1 MGSLEG
7 QEGARCAKG
16 REACL
21 GRHVYVLFHLL
32 MKQCDVAAESIGL
45 TSSRWFL
52 LCSIASSDG
61 EPTIG
66 ELSEECMLSTQAVS
80 QLVSAMEKEGLVT
93 RHTKP
98 GKGRSVYVRVTE
110 TGQRALEK
118 TDEIATHIESRLLAG
133 MTPKEIDRI
142 TADLE
147 RLIDNVSP
155 KPTDLNPW
163 VQNAETTQ

>member
-1 MGSLEG
+1 VLYWEPFRMEAFDVQGEGS
-7 QEGARCAKG
+7 CSSG

-32 MKQCDVAAESIGL
+32 MRQCDSAAEEIGL

-52 LCSIASSDG
+52 LCSIGGAES

-66 ELSEECMLSTQAVS
+66 QLSDEFMLSTQAVS

-98 GKGRSVYVRVTE
+98 GCGRSVYVRITDE
-110 TGQRALEK
+110 GKRALSQ
-118 TDEIATHIESRLLAG
+118 TDAIATRIEGRLLAG
-133 MTPKEIDRI
+133 LDAGEVDRI
-142 TADLE
+142 RDDLE
-147 RLIDNVSP
+147 KLIDNMSA
-155 KPTDLNPW
+155 K
-163 VQNAETTQ
+163 ETETAR